1 MPRRFLQRIWIALTL
16 SLVFSWPSRDV
27 AGGLKNETND
37 FTTARAAML
46 SITVPESQFHVTTLA
61 APRFQGREAGKP
73 GQWLAAKYLATEF
86 SNYGLLP
93 GGDGRTYYQNFHL
106 ERTDLKHAKLWLEIG
121 KTPAGKM
128 AFTLKSDFIPFNF
141 TGENRL
147 TAPVVFVGYG
157 ITAPEYNYDDYWS
170 IDVRGKI
177 VLVLR
182 HEPQENNPQSVFA
195 GTELTNH
202 ALFQE
207 KARNARAHGAAA
219 MLLVSDPANEH
230 DRLEPQ
236 GYWPSFNPGKI
247 IPQPW
252 QLQNKNKH
260 DRFPAIWID
269 IRIAGAILAGS
280 GKSLLDIQ
288 QSIDRSL
295 QPMSFAVP
303 NLRVHVDLALKKD
316 LRQTQNVLA
325 LVKGAD
331 PELNDE
337 VVVVG
342 AHYDHVG
349 IRHEQIHPGA
359 DDNASGTAGLLEIA
373 EAFSELQGQVRRSV
387 LFIAF
392 SAEELGLLGSQF
404 YVNHPVLPLEQTAAM
419 INLDMIS
426 RNVDNEV
433 TVIGSNR
440 SPELHAWNLAANQE
454 IGLTCKYDGEHFFNR
469 SDQAN
474 FAKHKIPV
482 LFYNTDVHEDY
493 HRPTDVPEKIN
504 AEKLTRITRLAFLVA
519 WEIANADQRPRYRR
533 FRISE

>member
-1 MPRRFLQRIWIALTL
+1 MALTL
-16 SLVFSWPSRDV
+16 SLVFSWPSRCV
-27 AGGLKNETND
+27 SLAGSKNKTTD

-46 SITVPESQFHVTTLA
+46 SITRRESQLHVNALA
-61 APRFQGREAGKP
+61 SPRFEGRETGKP
-73 GQWLAAKYLATEF
+73 GQWLAAKYLANEF
-86 SNYGLLP
+86 ANYRLLP
-93 GGDGRTYYQNFHL
+93 SGDGRTYYQNFQL
-106 ERTDLKHAKLWLEIG
+106 ERTDLKHAKLRLEIS
-121 KTPAGKM
+121 KPVAGKM

-147 TAPVVFVGYG
+147 TVPVVFVGYG
-157 ITAPEYNYDDYWS
+157 ITAPEYNYDDYRN
-170 IDVRGKI
+170 IDARGKI
-177 VLVLR
+177 VLMLR
-182 HEPQENNPQSVFA
+182 HEPQENNPQSAFA

-202 ALFQE
+202 ALFEE
-207 KARNARAHGAAA
+207 KTRNAQAHGAVA
-219 MLLVSDPANEH
+219 MLLVSDPATGH
-230 DRLEPQ
+230 DSLEPQ
-236 GYWPSFNPGKI
+236 GYWPSFSPGK

-252 QLQNKNKH
+252 QLPKNMN

-269 IRIAGAILAGS
+269 IKIAEAILAGT

-303 NLRVHVDLALKKD
+303 YLRIHIDLALKKD

-325 LVKGAD
+325 LLKGAD
-331 PELNDE
+331 PDLNHE

-349 IRHEQIHPGA
+349 IRHDQIHPGA

-373 EAFSELQGQVRRSV
+373 EALSELQGQVRRSV

-392 SAEELGLLGSQF
+392 SAEELGLLGSKF
-404 YVNHPVLPLEQTAAM
+404 YVEHPVLPLDQTAAM
-419 INLDMIS
+419 INLDMIG
-426 RNVDNEV
+426 RNADNEV

-440 SPELHAWNLAANQE
+440 SPELHAWNLAANRE

-482 LFYNTDVHEDY
+482 LFYNTAVHEDY
-493 HRPTDVPEKIN
+493 HRPTDMPEKIN
-504 AEKLTRITRLAFLVA
+504 AEKLTRIARLAFLVI
-519 WEIANADQRPRYRR
+519 WEIATADQRPTYRR
-533 FRISE
+533 FKISE